1 MKTKMKPQAYDIM
14 STPSKF
20 SVQNSSHL
28 ITKIKPKI
36 RIIHIVAPEI
46 ITTDVANFRELV
58 QRLTGKPARDSK
70 GSTEKASRSSA
81 PPKSL
86 GTYHSEPSKLQD
98 GIPIFPCGDGMKK
111 EPKEEMYM
119 NEVSS
124 GFFSG
129 FGDMDGFVQD
139 LSQFPLL
146 PFKSPKISIF
156 GELPFCL

>member
-1 MKTKMKPQAYDIM
+1 MKPQAYDIM

-46 ITTDVANFRELV
+46 ITTDVENFRELV
-58 QRLTGKPARDSK
+58 QRLTGKPARDNSK
-70 GSTEKASRSSA
+70 GTKKASRSSA

-86 GTYHSEPSKLQD
+86 RTYHSEPSKLQD
-98 GIPIFPCGDGMKK
+98 GIPIFPWGDRMKK
-111 EPKEEMYM
+111 ESKEEMYS
-119 NEVSS
+119 NEGSS

-129 FGDMDGFVQD
+129 LGDMDGFVQD
-139 LSQFPLL
+139 LSPFPLL